1 MTTDTAA
8 AMLRAALI
16 PTLAVG
22 AGATVIGGI
31 LAGSAGVWG
40 ALLGVALVVVFFG
53 VGVLLLGRTVG
64 KEPAYALVA
73 ALGLYIGKVVVIG
86 GTFITLDATGALE
99 GFADHL
105 VLGVTVIVCTL
116 AWTVG
121 EMVGAVR
128 TRQPIYDLDR
138 GDG

>member
-16 PTLAVG
+16 PTLVVG
-22 AGATVIGGI
+22 AGATVVGGVVVG
-31 LAGSAGVWG
+31 AAGVWG
-40 ALLGVALVVVFFG
+40 ALIGWALVVVFFG
-53 VGVLLLGRTVG
+53 LGVLLLGRTAG

-73 ALGLYIGKVVVIG
+73 ALGLYVSKVVVIG
-86 GTFITLDATGALE
+86 GTFITLDATGALQ

-105 VLGVTVIVCTL
+105 VLGVTVIACTL

-121 EMVGAVR
+121 EMLGAVR
-128 TRQPIYDLDR
+128 ARQPIYDLDR
-138 GDG
+138 GDS

>member
-16 PTLAVG
+16 PTVAVG
-22 AGATVIGGI
+22 AGATITGGV
-31 LAGSAGVWG
+31 LAGSDGVWG
-40 ALLGVALVVVFFG
+40 AVIGVALVIVFFG
-53 VGVLLLGRTVG
+53 LGVLLLGRTAG

-73 ALGLYIGKVVVIG
+73 ALGLYVGKVVVIG
-86 GTFITLDATGALE
+86 GTFITLDATGALQ

-105 VLGVTVIVCTL
+105 VLGVTVIACTL

-128 TRQPIYDLDR
+128 ARQPIYDLDR
-138 GDG
+138 GDR